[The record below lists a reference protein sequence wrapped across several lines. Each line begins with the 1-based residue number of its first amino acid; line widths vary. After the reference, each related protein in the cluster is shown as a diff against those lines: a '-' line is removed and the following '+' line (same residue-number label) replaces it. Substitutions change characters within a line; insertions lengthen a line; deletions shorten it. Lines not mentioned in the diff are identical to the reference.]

1 MKQVQRIEQ
10 VEGDLR
16 IYPGE
21 AWIVFVH
28 EKNWWAERL
37 VGFVKC
43 TETEHQGMNYS
54 VETTTVWCPAYTEY
68 GFVTAV
74 RTKQKCEIVYGRK
87 PTEED
92 GIAVRQGTIIDA
104 MNGEFK

>member
-21 AWIVFVH
+21 AWIVFAD
-28 EKNWWAERL
+28 KTNWWCERL

-43 TETEHQGMNYS
+43 TVMKNYS
-54 VETTTVWCPAYTEY
+54 THSETVWCPAYTEY
-68 GFVTAV
+68 GFNQSVSTS
-74 RTKQKCEIVYGRK
+74 RECEIVYGRK

-92 GIAVRQGTIIDA
+92 GIAVRDGTIIDA
-104 MNGEFK
+104 ICGDFK